1 MSINPPIGSSPTIV
15 GGDGM
20 GAEAD
25 QTCVG
30 RPGLGTGMGMY
41 GRRARN
47 KTWDRYIYIYICI
60 LSNMGWVWDVD
71 FCLACK
77 ICLVRVGDG
86 CWVGD
91 ISILASQIGGNLKI
105 RRHGN

>member
-1 MSINPPIGSSPTIV
+1 MLGDQGWALGWGCM
-15 GGDGM
+15 GG
-20 GAEAD
+20 E
-25 QTCVG
+25 
-30 RPGLGTGMGMY
+30 LGTKHGI
-41 GRRARN
+41 
-47 KTWDRYIYIYICI
+47 DIYIVIYICI

>member
-1 MSINPPIGSSPTIV
+1 V
-15 GGDGM
+15 LGDQGW
-20 GAEAD
+20 
-25 QTCVG
+25 
-30 RPGLGTGMGMY
+30 GLGWGCMG
-41 GRRARN
+41 GELGT
-47 KTWDRYIYIYICI
+47 KHGIYIYI
-60 LSNMGWVWDVD
+60 SNMGWVRDVD

>member
-1 MSINPPIGSSPTIV
+1 
-15 GGDGM
+15 
-20 GAEAD
+20 
-25 QTCVG
+25 
-30 RPGLGTGMGMY
+30 
-41 GRRARN
+41 
-47 KTWDRYIYIYICI
+47 
-60 LSNMGWVWDVD
+60 MGWVWDVD

>member
-47 KTWDRYIYIYICI
+47 KTWDRYIYIVIYIYVYYQTWVGSGMWI
-60 LSNMGWVWDVD
+60 FAWLARFALLGWVTGAGWGIYQ
-71 FCLACK
+71 F
-77 ICLVRVGDG
+77 
-86 CWVGD
+86 
-91 ISILASQIGGNLKI
+91 
-105 RRHGN
+105 

>member
-1 MSINPPIGSSPTIV
+1 
-15 GGDGM
+15 M
-20 GAEAD
+20 G
-25 QTCVG
+25 
-30 RPGLGTGMGMY
+30 
-41 GRRARN
+41 
-47 KTWDRYIYIYICI
+47 YIYIYI
-60 LSNMGWVWDVD
+60 SNMGWVRDVD